1 MQILWLFELSR
12 FADFGTIA
20 AESVNQLFGGHYYS
34 RSMQLHK
41 EALDALAQIKVEVTK
56 YQTQLF
62 R

>member
-1 MQILWLFELSR
+1 MAVSR

-20 AESVNQLFGGHYYS
+20 AESIHQLFGGHYYS

-41 EALDALAQIKVEVTK
+41 ESLDALVQMKVEVTK
-56 YQTQLF
+56 CQTQLF